1 MSDTDTQKEYEKK
14 KQFLEDLKILNKTEQ
29 EEVYRILKITNALFS
44 ENSNGIFFDV
54 SKLTNEV
61 FDQIDK
67 FLDFCKNNRKN
78 FEYREQEEKKA
89 QELIE
94 NIGYKQDTQ

>member
-1 MSDTDTQKEYEKK
+1 MNNNQEQQDYEKR
-14 KQFLEDLKILNKTEQ
+14 KQLLEDLKLLNKIEQ
-29 EEVYRILKITNALFS
+29 EEIYRILKVNNASFT

-54 SKLTNEV
+54 SKLNDE
-61 FDQIDK
+61 IYELMNK

-78 FEYREQEEKKA
+78 FEFREQEEKKA

-94 NIGYKQDTQ
+94 GHKQYAQ